1 MFKQINSKFKEKL
14 FYFLLYDLLFFL
26 FMFIF
31 FVFVRLRLLAYQ
43 LKLEQF
49 SPIINSFTAENLDTI
64 LLQQT
69 LDQLNNVA
77 NKALM
82 FIYIAVPIVVFL
94 IWGFFHGSS
103 WQLLT
108 GKKRFDF
115 KYLLRFAVATI
126 PFLAIIIFIS
136 SKLFNLISEL
146 FVDYGVLFGIELWM
160 HIILLLITFYLMVVA
175 YSDLNFKRFLRN
187 FKIAFKKF
195 YLMFPIAL
203 VYMILFFVL
212 FVILT
217 YTYIVFFSGIYTSG
231 LITAIILF
239 LAFLLLFIY
248 YRIFI
253 FTFFN
258 KVFDKSK

>member
-94 IWGFFHGSS
+94 IWSFFHGSS

-108 GKKRFDF
+108 GKKGFDF

-146 FVDYGVLFGIELWM
+146 FVDYGVLFGIELFIC
-160 HIILLLITFYLMVVA
+160 HL
-175 YSDLNFKRFLRN
+175 RFG
-187 FKIAFKKF
+187 
-195 YLMFPIAL
+195 
-203 VYMILFFVL
+203 ILFPL
-212 FVILT
+212 FQLSI
-217 YTYIVFFSGIYTSG
+217 IYSNPP
-231 LITAIILF
+231 IILF
-239 LAFLLLFIY
+239 DGF
-248 YRIFI
+248 
-253 FTFFN
+253 
-258 KVFDKSK
+258 